1 MLAQHQERSV
11 LHCPQHGD
19 DIIFLEEKVL
29 KFYDS
34 QFSALANFNI
44 MLGPVVH
51 SHRAGLNFPN
61 NKHGVLV
68 DDLPEDAVL
77 TIEPIGGTAGDE
89 ELTAI

>member
-1 MLAQHQERSV
+1 MLAQHQEHSV

-19 DIIFLEEKVL
+19 DIILERKSF
-29 KFYDS
+29 KIYDS

-44 MLGPVVH
+44 MLGPIVH

-77 TIEPIGGTAGDE
+77 TIEPISGTAGDE
-89 ELTAI
+89 ELTAV